1 MRRALFLLAA
11 LALGAA
17 PRGAQA
23 TTAPPLTLTQ
33 QAKKADVIIR
43 ATLGTPSTV
52 KDGEVTWLVYP
63 LTVTETVAGDP
74 ASLPQLDGK
83 PALYLLSG
91 VEGLPDLRAGQD
103 AFLLLYSKRLDSPIV
118 GFAQGLYP
126 VENGKVQRPG
136 TDTAA
141 SADTSAAGSNAGT
154 NAQAAPTTPP
164 GSTTAPSATAP
175 GDSTG
180 AAIPTTPNTT
190 PNPGPTP
197 GTSPAT
203 TTPGS
208 AIATPTPTT
217 TPGPSTTPASLG
229 AASPTLGTANPAN
242 PAPATSPAT
251 VSTPAPN
258 DPNAIPSDPAQFRD
272 ALIAARRAK

>member
-1 MRRALFLLAA
+1 MFLLAA

-126 VENGKVQRPG
+126 VENGKVLRTG
-136 TDTAA
+136 TDPGAPTEAPTPPTAPTTTGSATTSTGTA
-141 SADTSAAGSNAGT
+141 SSPATGAGTTAGANAGT
-154 NAQAAPTTPP
+154 AA
-164 GSTTAPSATAP
+164 
-175 GDSTG
+175 
-180 AAIPTTPNTT
+180 
-190 PNPGPTP
+190 PGPTP
-197 GTSPAT
+197 SAATPGVPTAAPSST
-203 TTPGS
+203 TTAGS
-208 AIATPTPTT
+208 AAIPSTPTSGTA
-217 TPGPSTTPASLG
+217 TTPAS
-229 AASPTLGTANPAN
+229 ATGTASSTTPTTSTPGLPGTRAAT
-242 PAPATSPAT
+242 APASG
-251 VSTPAPN
+251 
-258 DPNAIPSDPAQFRD
+258 DPNAIPSDPAKFRD
-272 ALIAARRAK
+272 ALIAARGAK

>member
-1 MRRALFLLAA
+1 M
-11 LALGAA
+11 GAA

-23 TTAPPLTLTQ
+23 TTTPPLTLTQ

-91 VEGLPDLRAGQD
+91 VEGLPELRAGQD
-103 AFLLLYSKRLDSPIV
+103 AFLLLYSQRLDSPIV

-126 VENGKVQRPG
+126 VENGKVTRPG
-136 TDTAA
+136 AGTDA
-141 SADTSAAGSNAGT
+141 SADTSVAGSNAGT